1 MTLITFPKPT
11 ANILLCSSCNGLV
24 SIHKFTTI
32 IASITLRIYIYFSFV
47 DSDPDEL
54 ATLKKQEFL
63 ADRHHAAFYKIPD
76 SKLSKRYSREEE
88 KKTRHH
94 AVRKYVLHSMSMSFF
109 NVLHLLRVC
118 LCWNFYY
125 WLMSQTIFQAFYL
138 DGISASFQL
147 SLGIVFPFSGWC
159 VLQSFDINFCDSLAE
174 CNVIFSPATSWKI
187 NYYAIWYSV
196 FYLFFLRR
204 GGKKSSLNR
213 RSAVLRMAVGRDK
226 EKRTARGAIFRWSV
240 DCYASSHPAS
250 VIFGSD
256 SWSFHRASQSWH

>member
-1 MTLITFPKPT
+1 MNWRPWRNRNFSLIGTMQPFIKYQ
-11 ANILLCSSCNGLV
+11 ILNFQS
-24 SIHKFTTI
+24 
-32 IASITLRIYIYFSFV
+32 
-47 DSDPDEL
+47 
-54 ATLKKQEFL
+54 ATPGRRK
-63 ADRHHAAFYKIPD
+63 
-76 SKLSKRYSREEE
+76 

-94 AVRKYVLHSMSMSFF
+94 AVRKYVLHSMSMCFF

-118 LCWNFYY
+118 LWWNFYY

-204 GGKKSSLNR
+204 GGKKV
-213 RSAVLRMAVGRDK
+213 A
-226 EKRTARGAIFRWSV
+226 
-240 DCYASSHPAS
+240 
-250 VIFGSD
+250 
-256 SWSFHRASQSWH
+256 